1 MGYKVGYVSIIGRPN
16 VGKSTL
22 LNSLL
27 GRKVTIVSPRPQ
39 TTRNRILGIKTTEK
53 GQIIFMDN
61 PGIHRP
67 LHKLNEFMMEQVYQ
81 SLEGSD
87 LVLLMVDITQEF
99 GKGDE
104 FVVNM
109 LKKVDKPIF
118 LLINKI
124 DKVKKSKAL
133 PLIDLYKDLLPFKEI
148 IPISALK
155 GTNLDVLEDL
165 IYQYLPE
172 GEKLFPDDMVT
183 DISDRFLISEI
194 IREKVLHY
202 TREEIPYSVGVLVEQ
217 VEEKEGLLYIYATIF
232 VEKENHKKIVIGKG
246 GNLIKLIGMK
256 AREELEFLFGTKI
269 YLDLVVKVKKGW
281 RDDPAILA
289 LIQNQ

>member
-22 LNSLL
+22 LNTLL

-172 GEKLFPDDMVT
+172 GQKLFPDDMVT

-217 VEEKEGLLYIYATIF
+217 VEERDGLLYIYATIF

>member
-22 LNSLL
+22 LNTLL

-217 VEEKEGLLYIYATIF
+217 VEERDGLLYIYATIF